1 MEGAVEAVLK
11 AWARRQ
17 ECSWVVRMSCGLV
30 RKEITAFLVELVFE
44 FPYDA
49 DSKDNH
55 TGLVADG
62 DYDEAHCS
70 LRLLVMTY
78 TEAWDG

>member
-11 AWARRQ
+11 AWARHR

-30 RKEITAFLVELVFE
+30 RKEIAALLVEMVFE
-44 FPYDA
+44 IPYDA

-55 TGLVADG
+55 TGLVANG

-70 LRLLVMTY
+70 LRLLVRAY